1 MNIQDKLICPKCS
14 TRNLRKA
21 HGRNPIAEF
30 FCDYDHEYFTTWEL
44 VNIWNYDAGDFV
56 NKKGNSLLPRKFDT
70 TSDVECKHII
80 TVGFPLFIPQ
90 IFQYGKQCV
99 GCLKIFIDSEDTPP
113 EVEPSERIDTLDM
126 FEGEPIW
133 SSEKE
138 RDEAYAMV
146 HRMFLDIPEYKDYQ
160 DLKNTQECALDRGI
174 Q

>member
-1 MNIQDKLICPKCS
+1 MNIQDKLICPKCM

-30 FCDYDHEYFTTWEL
+30 FCDKDHLYFSIWEL
-44 VNIWNYDAGDFV
+44 VNIWGYDAGDFV
-56 NKKGNSLLPRKFDT
+56 NKKGIYILTQSENQNFFDYLHIQVTPR
-70 TSDVECKHII
+70 V
-80 TVGFPLFIPQ
+80 
-90 IFQYGKQCV
+90 
-99 GCLKIFIDSEDTPP
+99 
-113 EVEPSERIDTLDM
+113 DTLDM

-146 HRMFLDIPEYKDYQ
+146 HRMFLDIPEYNDYQ